1 MNTLSQEVLFI
12 NTIIFIRISSMK
24 CFLNVIIYDFSII
37 HMRLNNTVLTCLF
50 IYYTLLLNHVLQR
63 QCVNETNAPIY
74 LNMHQ
79 FCAFKLR
86 SNCALTGEQQVYRSF
101 DVWMKLLGC
110 TLQGRRC
117 VCVTN
122 EQTPFG
128 RYVLSTLPSSCFSF
142 RM

>member
-1 MNTLSQEVLFI
+1 MTIKIFCNKR
-12 NTIIFIRISSMK
+12 IIFIGLFSK
-24 CFLNVIIYDFSII
+24 CYQLCTYNIVHI
-37 HMRLNNTVLTCLF
+37 RLNKTVLTCLF

-101 DVWMKLLGC
+101 NVWMKLLGC

-117 VCVTN
+117 VCVLLMSKLRLGDMCY
-122 EQTPFG
+122 QRCPVRVF
-128 RYVLSTLPSSCFSF
+128 LSGCNYY
-142 RM
+142 

>member
-1 MNTLSQEVLFI
+1 MNTLTIKISQAV
-12 NTIIFIRISSMK
+12 TGIITTFSMN
-24 CFLNVIIYDFSII
+24 CFLNVIAYDFII
-37 HMRLNNTVLTCLF
+37 VHIRLNNTVLTWLL

-101 DVWMKLLGC
+101 NVWMKLLGC

-122 EQTPFG
+122 EQTPFR

>member
-1 MNTLSQEVLFI
+1 MKQRATASI
-12 NTIIFIRISSMK
+12 TISLRD
-24 CFLNVIIYDFSII
+24 CFLNITTYDFSRV
-37 HMRLNNTVLTCLF
+37 HMGLNNTVLTWLF

-101 DVWMKLLGC
+101 NV
-110 TLQGRRC
+110 
-117 VCVTN
+117 
-122 EQTPFG
+122 
-128 RYVLSTLPSSCFSF
+128 
-142 RM
+142 